1 MFETM
6 FWKSNKKGKFSILL
20 LALLLVYVSYFWP
33 KPSFSKRVNPGSHS
47 PLVRGS
53 LARLGYGKND
63 FPLRSDL
70 WTEKI
75 HLCIM
80 FNLANL
86 ANEENINIL
95 TSYYFPFFKNITLI
109 FDGHPNYNF
118 SSVPDFV
125 NVLLCNSNWAWY
137 QHKCIR
143 KCIQHNNSE
152 TEGHLYIADD
162 MFINITK
169 MAELDKSKIWFIVNE
184 KKSMS
189 WIQNPG
195 PKGWG
200 WQWWGPPHGNNVKL
214 NNTIQSFPSK
224 WKDNLEKYHGFPD
237 NFSVVATSDIVY
249 IPRTAV
255 SKILPVSGSHH
266 PARGPVLW
274 DRHPPGCQCGLTWLC
289 QDGIRLLVGRQK
301 CGGDKTCIEDCSFC
315 ASCQTGVGW
324 ACCFMGRLYG
334 TTAEQ
339 NYTRKQGK
347 NPRWIV
353 IGLFCQS
360 G

>member
-255 SKILPVSGSHH
+255 SKILPVLDHIIQQGDLFCEIATPLAVNVASHDVVKMEYGYLWADRSVAGIKRASKTAHFVH
-266 PARGPVLW
+266 PVKL
-274 DRHPPGCQCGLTWLC
+274 
-289 QDGIRLLVGRQK
+289 
-301 CGGDKTCIEDCSFC
+301 
-315 ASCQTGVGW
+315 GW
-324 ACCFMGRLYG
+324 AEHAALWVGFM
-334 TTAEQ
+334 EQ
-339 NYTRKQGK
+339 QLNRTILENKAKTLG
-347 NPRWIV
+347 
-353 IGLFCQS
+353 G
-360 G
+360 